1 VPTGA
6 HDMKL
11 DNIDD
16 LIDGHGEITLG
27 VIGPVRCA
35 AVATDGTQALA
46 MLVRRDG
53 ESLGALLRRLDK
65 AIEDAREREVFVDE
79 ING

>member
-1 VPTGA
+1 
-6 HDMKL
+6 MKL

-16 LIDGHGEITLG
+16 LIDGNGQVTLG
-27 VIGPVRCA
+27 AIGPVQCA

-53 ESLGALLRRLDK
+53 ESLAALLRRLDK
-65 AIEDAREREVFVDE
+65 AIEDALEGDVFVDE